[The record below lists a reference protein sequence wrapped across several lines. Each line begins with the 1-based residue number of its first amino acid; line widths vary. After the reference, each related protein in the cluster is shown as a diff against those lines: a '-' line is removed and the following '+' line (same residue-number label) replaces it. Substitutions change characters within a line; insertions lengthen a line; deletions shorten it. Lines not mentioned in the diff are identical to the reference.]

1 MDNTVPGW
9 TSYAIHR
16 ATPVR
21 PVRMGLGGVIDVDGD
36 VSNAIVMGDKMAN
49 FEPIVEWLL
58 YQEDDHRTPGKIVNL
73 GDGAGLTRLGITS
86 KNFGTIMDPSFWTNM
101 SFQAAVAHAKW
112 LYQEQYWHHLNGDK
126 INSDVISALLL
137 SWSVNRNIPTAVKGL
152 QSMLGV
158 EQDGVLGL
166 VTIAELN
173 SKDPAAVAAQYRAE
187 WKDFYS
193 KVVSLNPD
201 DARFL
206 DGWNARVDFP
216 FPSPL
221 VGSLYA

>member
-1 MDNTVPGW
+1 
-9 TSYAIHR
+9 
-16 ATPVR
+16 
-21 PVRMGLGGVIDVDGD
+21 
-36 VSNAIVMGDKMAN
+36 MAN

-86 KNFGTIMDPSFWTNM
+86 KNYSTVMDSSFWTTM
-101 SFQAAVAHAKW
+101 PFSVAVPSAKT
-112 LYQEQYWHHLNGDK
+112 LYENQYWHHINGDR
-126 INSDVISALLL
+126 INDDQTAALIL
-137 SWSVNRNIPTAVKGL
+137 SWSVNRNVPVAVKGI
-152 QSMLGV
+152 QTVLGV

-173 SKDPAAVAAQYRAE
+173 SKDPAVVAAQYRAE